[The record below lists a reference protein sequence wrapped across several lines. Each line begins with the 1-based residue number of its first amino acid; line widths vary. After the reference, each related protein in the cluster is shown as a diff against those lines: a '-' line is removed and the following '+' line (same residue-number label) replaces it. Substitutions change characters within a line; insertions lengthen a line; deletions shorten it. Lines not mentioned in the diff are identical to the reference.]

1 MQKNNILGGLNMEN
15 SKQINETELIERRD
29 LRQQYIDRIDVL
41 NKVKALVM
49 LPDLELMTV
58 VQIADFYEVDTDVI
72 QKVYQ
77 RHKAE
82 ITEDGVVNLT
92 VKFLI
97 EKQIQLKNR
106 IQKKGRCEIEFSD
119 GTRLIVPNRGIKAFG
134 KRTILRIG
142 MLLRDSEIAKEV
154 RTQLLNTFDNAPNEV
169 KVMDINE
176 ELEIQ
181 SKIGQAFLSGDIM
194 QIAQAVTEGMAYKN
208 RHISKLEAQ
217 YNDLTIIN
225 KALTKKSLHWDK
237 RASINKAVRVLAN
250 TLNTNAA
257 FVWSEL
263 YNELLY
269 GHHINLKKRGK
280 SPYIQHIK
288 EDEWGS
294 VVSVFTS
301 MCESKGVNTA
311 EILKKAKMVNESE
324 KAI

>member
-1 MQKNNILGGLNMEN
+1 MEN
-15 SKQINETELIERRD
+15 SKQINETQLIEQKD

-41 NKVKALVM
+41 EKVKALVM
-49 LPDLELMTV
+49 LPDVELMTV
-58 VQIADFYEVDTDVI
+58 VQIADFYEVDIDVI
-72 QKVYQ
+72 QRIYQ
-77 RHKAE
+77 RNKAE
-82 ITEDGVVNLT
+82 ITEDGVINLT
-92 VKFLI
+92 GKFLT
-97 EKQIQLKNR
+97 EHNVQLRNR
-106 IQKKGRCEIEFSD
+106 TQMNGKCEIEFND
-119 GTRLIVPNRGIKAFG
+119 GTKVILPNRGIKAFS
-134 KRTILRIG
+134 KRAILRIG
-142 MLLRDSEIAKEV
+142 MLLRDSEVAKDV
-154 RTQLLNTFDNAPNEV
+154 RTQLLNTFENAPDEI
-169 KVMDINE
+169 KVMCVDE

-181 SKIGQAFLSGDIM
+181 SRIGQAFLSGDIM

-217 YNDLTIIN
+217 YNDLTIVN
-225 KALTKKSLHWDK
+225 KALTKKSLHWDN

-250 TLNTNAA
+250 VLNINAA

-311 EILKKAKMVNESE
+311 EILKKAKIVNESE
-324 KAI
+324 KPICL

>member
-1 MQKNNILGGLNMEN
+1 
-15 SKQINETELIERRD
+15 
-29 LRQQYIDRIDVL
+29 
-41 NKVKALVM
+41 
-49 LPDLELMTV
+49 
-58 VQIADFYEVDTDVI
+58 
-72 QKVYQ
+72 
-77 RHKAE
+77 
-82 ITEDGVVNLT
+82 
-92 VKFLI
+92 
-97 EKQIQLKNR
+97 
-106 IQKKGRCEIEFSD
+106 
-119 GTRLIVPNRGIKAFG
+119 
-134 KRTILRIG
+134 
-142 MLLRDSEIAKEV
+142 MLLRDSEVAKEV
-154 RTQLLNTFDNAPNEV
+154 RTQLLNTFENAPDEI
-169 KVMDINE
+169 KVMCVDE
-176 ELEIQ
+176 EIEIQ

-217 YNDLTIIN
+217 YNDLTIVN
-225 KALTKKSLHWDK
+225 KALTKKSLHWDN

-250 TLNTNAA
+250 TLNINAA

-324 KAI
+324 KPICL

>member
-1 MQKNNILGGLNMEN
+1 MEN
-15 SKQINETELIERRD
+15 SKQINETQLIEQKD

-41 NKVKALVM
+41 EKVKALVT
-49 LPDLELMTV
+49 LPDVELMTV
-58 VQIADFYEVDTDVI
+58 SQIADFYEVDIEAI
-72 QKVYQ
+72 QKTYQ
-77 RHKAE
+77 RNKTE
-82 ITEDGVVNLT
+82 ITEDGVVNLNA
-92 VKFLI
+92 KFLTGHNV
-97 EKQIQLKNR
+97 QLRNR
-106 IQKKGRCEIEFSD
+106 TQMNGKCEIEFND
-119 GTRLIVPNRGIKAFG
+119 GTKLILPNRGIKAFS
-134 KRTILRIG
+134 KRAILRIG
-142 MLLRDSEIAKEV
+142 MLLRDSEVAKEI
-154 RTQLLNTFDNAPNEV
+154 RTQLLNTFENAPDEI
-169 KVMDINE
+169 KVMCVDE

-217 YNDLTIIN
+217 YNDLTIVN
-225 KALTKKSLHWDK
+225 KALTKKSLHWDN

-250 TLNTNAA
+250 TLSINAA

-263 YNELLY
+263 YDELLY

>member
-1 MQKNNILGGLNMEN
+1 MES
-15 SKQINETELIERRD
+15 SKQINETQLIEQKD

-41 NKVKALVM
+41 EKVKALVM
-49 LPDLELMTV
+49 LPDVELMTV

-72 QKVYQ
+72 QRIYQ
-77 RHKAE
+77 RNKAE
-82 ITEDGVVNLT
+82 ITEDGVINLT
-92 VKFLI
+92 GKFLT
-97 EKQIQLKNR
+97 EHNVQLRNR
-106 IQKKGRCEIEFSD
+106 TQMNGKCEIEFND
-119 GTRLIVPNRGIKAFG
+119 GTKVILPNRGIKAFS
-134 KRTILRIG
+134 KRAILRIG
-142 MLLRDSEIAKEV
+142 MLLRDSEVAKEV
-154 RTQLLNTFDNAPNEV
+154 RTQLLNTFENASDEL
-169 KVMDINE
+169 KVMCVDE

-217 YNDLTIIN
+217 YNDLTIVN
-225 KALTKKSLHWDK
+225 KALTKKSLHWDN

-250 TLNTNAA
+250 TLSINAA

-263 YNELLY
+263 YDELLY

-280 SPYIQHIK
+280 APYIQHIK

-301 MCESKGVNTA
+301 MCESKR
-311 EILKKAKMVNESE
+311 KAAKIKEVLSDNDNNPS
-324 KAI
+324 

>member
-1 MQKNNILGGLNMEN
+1 MEN
-15 SKQINETELIERRD
+15 SKQINETQLIEQKD
-29 LRQQYIDRIDVL
+29 LRQKYIDRIDVL
-41 NKVKALVM
+41 EKVKALVM
-49 LPDLELMTV
+49 LPDVELMTV
-58 VQIADFYEVDTDVI
+58 AQIADFYEVDTETI
-72 QKVYQ
+72 KKIYQ
-77 RHKAE
+77 RNSTE
-82 ITEDGVVNLT
+82 ITEDGVVNLS
-92 VKFLI
+92 VKFLMGHNVP
-97 EKQIQLKNR
+97 LK
-106 IQKKGRCEIEFSD
+106 KLHTMKGKCEIEFND
-119 GTRLIVPNRGIKAFG
+119 GTTVVLPSRGTKAFS
-134 KRTILRIG
+134 KRAILRIG
-142 MLLRDSEIAKEV
+142 MLLRDSKVAKEV
-154 RTQLLNTFDNAPNEV
+154 RTQLLNTFENAPDEI
-169 KVMDINE
+169 KAMCINE

-217 YNDLTIIN
+217 YNDLTIVN
-225 KALTKKSLHWDK
+225 KALTKKSLHWDN

-250 TLNTNAA
+250 TLNINAA

>member
-1 MQKNNILGGLNMEN
+1 MES
-15 SKQINETELIERRD
+15 SKQINETQLIEQKD

-41 NKVKALVM
+41 EKVKALVM
-49 LPDLELMTV
+49 LPDVELMTV

-72 QKVYQ
+72 QRIYQ
-77 RHKAE
+77 RNKAE
-82 ITEDGVVNLT
+82 ITEDGVINLT
-92 VKFLI
+92 GKFLT
-97 EKQIQLKNR
+97 EHNVQLRNR
-106 IQKKGRCEIEFSD
+106 TQMNGKCEIEFND
-119 GTRLIVPNRGIKAFG
+119 GTKVILPNRGIKAFS
-134 KRTILRIG
+134 KRAILRIG
-142 MLLRDSEIAKEV
+142 MLLRDSEVAKEV
-154 RTQLLNTFDNAPNEV
+154 RTQLLNTFENAPDEL
-169 KVMDINE
+169 KVMCVDE

-217 YNDLTIIN
+217 YNDLTIVN
-225 KALTKKSLHWDK
+225 KALTKKSLHWDN
-237 RASINKAVRVLAN
+237 RASINKAIRVLAN
-250 TLNTNAA
+250 TLRINEA

-263 YNELLY
+263 YDELLY

-280 SPYIQHIK
+280 APYIQHIK

-311 EILKKAKMVNESE
+311 EILKKAKIVNESE
-324 KAI
+324 KPICL